1 MNEQTLEERVRA
13 KAHEIWEGEG
23 RPEGQQDR
31 HWQIACQ
38 MIDDTALA
46 ESQPGSG
53 KGYGRRPEADG
64 LNPVQGSSDASES
77 RVSPIPRE
85 ERPLD

>member
-1 MNEQTLEERVRA
+1 MVEQTLEERVRA
-13 KAHEIWEGEG
+13 KAHEIWESEG

-31 HWQIACQ
+31 HWQIARQ
-38 MIDDTALA
+38 MVDDTALA
-46 ESQPGSG
+46 ESQPRVSW
-53 KGYGRRPEADG
+53 RPEADG

-77 RVSPIPRE
+77 RVSPLPRE